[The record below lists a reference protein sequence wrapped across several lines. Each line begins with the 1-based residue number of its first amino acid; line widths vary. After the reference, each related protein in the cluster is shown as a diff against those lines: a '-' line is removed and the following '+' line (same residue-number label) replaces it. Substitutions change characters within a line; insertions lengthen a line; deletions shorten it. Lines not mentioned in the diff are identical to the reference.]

1 MMRMKCTISYDGHLF
16 YGYQVQPGQ
25 RTVQDELEKALK
37 TLHKTKE
44 RIPVVSSGRTDS
56 GVHAVGQTIHFDSPL
71 SIPEAKWPYALNAL
85 LPDDV
90 AVTTAEVVD
99 DQFHARFSAKKKEY
113 RYMIYRGRHLNV
125 FKRHYAYHVP
135 YELDLKMVEKAAQ
148 HLVGTH
154 DFTSFCTAKTEVKDK
169 VRTIYELE
177 WSETEDGL
185 QMRIVGS
192 GFLYNMVRIITG
204 TLLDVGTGKFSPDD
218 IEKMLAAKNRDAAGR
233 TAPAHGLYLWNV
245 IYDN

>member
-1 MMRMKCTISYDGHLF
+1 MRMKCTISYDGHLF
-16 YGYQVQPGQ
+16 FGYQVQPGK

-37 TLHKTKE
+37 TLHKSKE

-56 GVHAVGQTIHFDSPL
+56 GVHAVGQTIHFDSTL

-85 LPDDV
+85 LPDDITV
-90 AVTTAEVVD
+90 NKAEAVDE
-99 DQFHARFSAKKKEY
+99 QFHARFSAKRKEY
-113 RYMIYRGRHLNV
+113 RYLIDRGRHADV

-135 YELDLKMVEKAAQ
+135 YELDTEKMKEASDY
-148 HLVGTH
+148 LIGTH
-154 DFTSFCTAKTEVKDK
+154 DFTSFCAVKTDVKDK

-177 WSETEDGL
+177 WSETDDGL

-192 GFLYNMVRIITG
+192 GFLYNMVRIIAG

-218 IEKMLAAKNRDAAGR
+218 IGKMIAAQNRDAAGR

>member
-1 MMRMKCTISYDGHLF
+1 MRMKCTISYDGHLF

-25 RTVQDELEKALK
+25 RTVQDELEKALQ
-37 TLHKTKE
+37 TLHKAKE

-85 LPDDV
+85 LPDDISV
-90 AVTTAEVVD
+90 HNAEAVD
-99 DQFHARFSAKKKEY
+99 DQFHARFSAKRKEY
-113 RYMIYRGRHLNV
+113 RYMIYRGRHPDV

-135 YELDLKMVEKAAQ
+135 YDLDMEKVQEASRF
-148 HLVGTH
+148 LVGTH
-154 DFTSFCTAKTEVKDK
+154 DFTSFCATKTEVKDK
-169 VRTIYELE
+169 VRTVYELE
-177 WSETEDGL
+177 WSDTGDGL

-192 GFLYNMVRIITG
+192 GFLYNMVRIIAG
-204 TLLDVGTGKFSPDD
+204 TLLDVGTGKFFPGD
-218 IEKMLAAKNRDAAGR
+218 IEKMILARSRDAAGR
-233 TAPAHGLYLWNV
+233 TAPAHGLYLWRV

>member
-1 MMRMKCTISYDGHLF
+1 MRMKCTISYDGHLF

-25 RTVQDELEKALK
+25 RTIQDELEKALQ
-37 TLHKTKE
+37 TLHKAKE

-85 LPDDV
+85 LPDDISV
-90 AVTTAEVVD
+90 RKAEAVN
-99 DQFHARFSAKKKEY
+99 DQFHARFSAKRKEY
-113 RYMIYRGRHLNV
+113 RYMIYRGRHPDV

-135 YELDLKMVEKAAQ
+135 YDLDMEKVQEASRF
-148 HLVGTH
+148 LVGTH
-154 DFTSFCTAKTEVKDK
+154 DFTSFCATKTEVKDK
-169 VRTIYELE
+169 VRTVYELE
-177 WSETEDGL
+177 WSDTGDGL

-192 GFLYNMVRIITG
+192 GFLYNMVRIIAG
-204 TLLDVGTGKFSPDD
+204 TLLDVGTGKFSPGD
-218 IEKMLAAKNRDAAGR
+218 IEKMILAKNRDAAGR
-233 TAPAHGLYLWNV
+233 TAPAHGLYLWRV